1 MERGR
6 WVGGVG
12 GGQGWWL
19 GGGGGGQGRA
29 DGGLGSGV
37 MRMGYISKVA
47 ILGMA
52 IRENS
57 CGLIY

>member
-1 MERGR
+1 MGRWGRGR
-6 WVGGVG
+6 AGLVARWGR
-12 GGQGWWL
+12 
-19 GGGGGGQGRA
+19 GGQGRA